1 MIRLL
6 NVVAILGLIGSAIY
20 AYSIKYDTL
29 YQAGQ
34 VSKAKSQLHK
44 ERQAIAVLR
53 AEWQLLTRPDRL
65 QAAVERHLALEP
77 IGVNHLG
84 RLADLPVRPDRGDE
98 IGRLLA
104 ATATPKE
111 KSSAKNADEP
121 RTTGSI
127 TPRTTTTKPATMAKP
142 TTTASTTTTKTTT
155 VQTTRTPN
163 TVSR

>member
-6 NVVAILGLIGSAIY
+6 NLLAIAGLIGSAIY
-20 AYSIKYDTL
+20 AYSTKYDTL

-77 IGVNHLG
+77 IGTAHLG
-84 RLADLPVRPDRGDE
+84 RLADLPARPDRGDE

-111 KSSAKNADEP
+111 KPSAGRATDEP
-121 RTTGSI
+121 RTTGSVG
-127 TPRTTTTKPATMAKP
+127 TRTTTTL
-142 TTTASTTTTKTTT
+142 TTKTPT
-155 VQTTRTPN
+155 

>member
-6 NVVAILGLIGSAIY
+6 NLLAVCGLVASAIY

-29 YQAGQ
+29 YQGGQ
-34 VSKAKSQLHK
+34 VSKLKTALHK

-65 QAAVERHLALEP
+65 QAAVAKHLALEP

-84 RLADLPVRPDRGDE
+84 RFSDLPARPERGDE

-104 ATATPKE
+104 ATATPKDGG
-111 KSSAKNADEP
+111 APEP
-121 RTTGSI
+121 RTTGSL
-127 TPRTTTTKPATMAKP
+127 TRTVT
-142 TTTASTTTTKTTT
+142 
-155 VQTTRTPN
+155 TTRTP
-163 TVSR
+163 TTASR

>member
-6 NVVAILGLIGSAIY
+6 NLLAIAGLVASAIY

-29 YQAGQ
+29 YQMGQ
-34 VSKAKSQLHK
+34 VSKVQTALHK

-65 QAAVERHLALEP
+65 QAAVEKHLALEP
-77 IGVNHLG
+77 IGISHLG
-84 RLADLPVRPDRGDE
+84 RIADLPARQERGDE

-111 KSSAKNADEP
+111 KGTPEP
-121 RTTGSI
+121 RTTGAIS
-127 TPRTTTTKPATMAKP
+127 RTVT
-142 TTTASTTTTKTTT
+142 
-155 VQTTRTPN
+155 TTRTP
-163 TVSR
+163 TATR

>member
-6 NVVAILGLIGSAIY
+6 NLIAVLGLVASAVY
-20 AYSIKYDTL
+20 AYSTKYDTL

-34 VSKAKSQLHK
+34 VSKLKSGLHK

-65 QAAVERHLALEP
+65 QAAVEKHLALEP
-77 IGVNHLG
+77 IGTEHLA
-84 RLADLPVRPDRGDE
+84 RLADLPARPERGDE

-111 KSSAKNADEP
+111 KPGALEP

-127 TPRTTTTKPATMAKP
+127 TRTTTTRTP
-142 TTTASTTTTKTTT
+142 TTAS
-155 VQTTRTPN
+155 R
-163 TVSR
+163 

>member
-6 NVVAILGLIGSAIY
+6 NLLAIAGLVASAVY

-34 VSKAKSQLHK
+34 VSKVQTALHK

-65 QAAVERHLALEP
+65 QAAVEKHLALEP
-77 IGVNHLG
+77 IGIAHLG
-84 RLADLPVRPDRGDE
+84 RIADLPARPERGDE

-111 KSSAKNADEP
+111 KGPAAEP
-121 RTTGSI
+121 RTTGAI
-127 TPRTTTTKPATMAKP
+127 TRTVT
-142 TTTASTTTTKTTT
+142 
-155 VQTTRTPN
+155 TTRTP
-163 TVSR
+163 TATR